1 MTSVVVKRYIKKQIK
16 ILLMSQN
23 LKNIKVKI
31 LFSMSN
37 NVFKIMDLFPIKRI
51 SQGKDLLNGQWR
63 RCKWWAI
70 CTIWW
75 EVHPWAQKR
84 ESEPCL
90 ILNQ

>member
-1 MTSVVVKRYIKKQIK
+1 MTSVVVKQYIKKQIK

-51 SQGKDLLNGQWR
+51 GLGKDLLNGQWR

-75 EVHPWAQKR
+75 EVHPWAEKKG
-84 ESEPCL
+84 
-90 ILNQ
+90 I

>member
-1 MTSVVVKRYIKKQIK
+1 MTSVVVKRYIKIKIK

-23 LKNIKVKI
+23 LKNMKVKI
-31 LFSMSN
+31 LFSTSN

-51 SQGKDLLNGQWR
+51 GQGRDLLNGQWR

-75 EVHPWAQKR
+75 EVHP
-84 ESEPCL
+84 
-90 ILNQ
+90 